1 MIRVALADD
10 HQLVRAGFRALLD
23 SEPDIEVV
31 AEASGGRELVASL
44 RRTAAD
50 VALVDIRMPDGDGL
64 WATEQITADPE
75 LAAVRVVI
83 VTTFELDEYVTRA
96 ILAGASGFLV
106 KDTEPA
112 DLIRAVRV
120 VAGGDALL
128 SPGITRRLIER
139 AAAGMRPTPDARA
152 LDALTERETDVLR
165 LVAEGLTNEE
175 IGARLHLSPLT
186 AKTHVSR
193 IMQKLHARD
202 RVRLVILAYEA
213 GLATPGWRTSP

>member
-31 AEASGGRELVASL
+31 AEASGGEDLLRTL
-44 RRTAAD
+44 RRTPVD

-64 WATEQITADPE
+64 WAAEQIAADPS
-75 LAAVRVVI
+75 LSQVRVVI
-83 VTTFELDEYVTRA
+83 VTTFELDEYVIRA
-96 ILAGASGFLV
+96 VLAGASGFLV

-112 DLIRAVRV
+112 DLIRAVRS
-120 VAGGDALL
+120 VADGDALL
-128 SPGITRRLIER
+128 SPGVTRRLLDT
-139 AAAGMRPTPDARA
+139 AASRLRPAPDPQLLAT
-152 LDALTERETDVLR
+152 LTEREVDVLR
-165 LVAEGLTNEE
+165 LVAEGLTNDE
-175 IGARLHLSPLT
+175 IGARLYLSPLT

-202 RVRLVILAYEA
+202 RVRLVILAYES
-213 GLATPGWRTSP
+213 GLVGPGRR